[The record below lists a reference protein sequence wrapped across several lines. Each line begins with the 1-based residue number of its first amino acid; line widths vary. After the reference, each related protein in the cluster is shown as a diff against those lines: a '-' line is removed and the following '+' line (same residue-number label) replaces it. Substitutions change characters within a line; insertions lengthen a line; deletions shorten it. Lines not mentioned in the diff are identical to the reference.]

1 MDDRGGRMGFGD
13 AIGECFFNYANFR
26 DRAARA
32 EYWWWALFAIVVAL
46 VAAALDFVIFHGWET
61 GPFNLV
67 TSLALLLPGLS
78 VTVRR
83 LHDTNRR
90 GWWILL
96 PVIPAILTF
105 VGFIAALTANPFN
118 PFNSTGLVLIGVPA
132 LLWIAATILLLVWM
146 ILPSNPGNNRFG
158 PNRYAGD

>member
-1 MDDRGGRMGFGD
+1 MSFGD
-13 AIGECFFNYANFR
+13 AIGEGFFNYMNFR

-32 EYWWWALFAIVVAL
+32 EYWWWALFALIVAVVAS
-46 VAAALDFVIFHGWET
+46 ALDYVVFYGWET

-67 TSLALLLPGLS
+67 TSLALFFPGLS

-83 LHDTNRR
+83 LHDINRR

-96 PVIPAILTF
+96 PVGAAVLVF
-105 VGFIAALTANPFN
+105 AGFIAALTIDPFN
-118 PFNSTGLVLIGVPA
+118 PFNATGLVLIGVPA
-132 LLWIAATILLLVWM
+132 LLWVATCILLLVWM

-158 PNRYAGD
+158 PNRYAGS